1 MQLCFVTEMTQ
12 LVFQY
17 VKEKER
23 KEIEE
28 RRRYPLEMRLKE
40 NIVGQEGAILTVA
53 ASMIFYVTKSDLE
66 DYGLANLGIIFF
78 WICFH
83 LFAAIRRRENGWY
96 DEEHPL
102 VFLFLGSSGIGK
114 YAFLEQRF
122 SLYIWVYSYKTWAIW
137 YCIINDW
144 DSTQIC
150 L

>member
-1 MQLCFVTEMTQ
+1 MTQ

-53 ASMIFYVTKSDLE
+53 ASMMCYVTKSVLE

-78 WICFH
+78 
-83 LFAAIRRRENGWY
+83 
-96 DEEHPL
+96 
-102 VFLFLGSSGIGK
+102 
-114 YAFLEQRF
+114 
-122 SLYIWVYSYKTWAIW
+122 
-137 YCIINDW
+137 
-144 DSTQIC
+144 
-150 L
+150 

>member
-23 KEIEE
+23 REIEE

-53 ASMIFYVTKSDLE
+53 ASMIFYVKKSDLE

-78 WICFH
+78 
-83 LFAAIRRRENGWY
+83 
-96 DEEHPL
+96 
-102 VFLFLGSSGIGK
+102 
-114 YAFLEQRF
+114 
-122 SLYIWVYSYKTWAIW
+122 
-137 YCIINDW
+137 
-144 DSTQIC
+144 
-150 L
+150 

>member
-1 MQLCFVTEMTQ
+1 MQLCFLIEMTQ

-78 WICFH
+78 
-83 LFAAIRRRENGWY
+83 
-96 DEEHPL
+96 
-102 VFLFLGSSGIGK
+102 
-114 YAFLEQRF
+114 
-122 SLYIWVYSYKTWAIW
+122 
-137 YCIINDW
+137 
-144 DSTQIC
+144 
-150 L
+150 

>member
-23 KEIEE
+23 REIEE

-53 ASMIFYVTKSDLE
+53 ASMIFYVTKSVLE

-78 WICFH
+78 
-83 LFAAIRRRENGWY
+83 
-96 DEEHPL
+96 
-102 VFLFLGSSGIGK
+102 
-114 YAFLEQRF
+114 
-122 SLYIWVYSYKTWAIW
+122 
-137 YCIINDW
+137 
-144 DSTQIC
+144 
-150 L
+150 

>member
-53 ASMIFYVTKSDLE
+53 ASMMCYVTKSVLE

-78 WICFH
+78 
-83 LFAAIRRRENGWY
+83 
-96 DEEHPL
+96 
-102 VFLFLGSSGIGK
+102 
-114 YAFLEQRF
+114 
-122 SLYIWVYSYKTWAIW
+122 
-137 YCIINDW
+137 
-144 DSTQIC
+144 
-150 L
+150 

>member
-53 ASMIFYVTKSDLE
+53 ASMMFYRTKLVLE
-66 DYGLANLGIIFF
+66 DYGLANLGIIF
-78 WICFH
+78 
-83 LFAAIRRRENGWY
+83 Y
-96 DEEHPL
+96 
-102 VFLFLGSSGIGK
+102 
-114 YAFLEQRF
+114 
-122 SLYIWVYSYKTWAIW
+122 
-137 YCIINDW
+137 
-144 DSTQIC
+144 
-150 L
+150 